1 MIRMPFPAST
11 WSTIGVNLLSRSR
24 IRNLKWP
31 AAFAEVHEQVAGL
44 LRGPR
49 SGGAGGDAR
58 DVHPPGLDLHHE
70 EDVQACEEHGVS
82 VQEVARQYFGRL
94 RGKELPPGRRH
105 PAWRGAETGRGQ
117 DPANRSLT
125 DAVAEADELA
135 LDAPVPVG
143 AGNRVI
149 RT

>member
-1 MIRMPFPAST
+1 MPGPEGAPVQQCTGATRQVAGS
-11 WSTIGVNLLSRSR
+11 
-24 IRNLKWP
+24 
-31 AAFAEVHEQVAGL
+31 FAEVHEQVAGL